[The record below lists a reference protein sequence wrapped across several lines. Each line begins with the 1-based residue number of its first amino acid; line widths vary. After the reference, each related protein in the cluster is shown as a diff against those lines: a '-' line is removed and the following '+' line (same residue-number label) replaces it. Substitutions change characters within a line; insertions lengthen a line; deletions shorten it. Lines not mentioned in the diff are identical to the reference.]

1 MNVIIHKPLSEGSLE
16 VVPSKSITHRAL
28 IAAALATG
36 KSVIK
41 RPLESEDTEAT
52 IQMLRTLGV
61 TINKTEEGLEVYSE
75 GIQKPSDILF
85 ANESGSSL
93 RFLVPVALLGESE
106 VTFDGKPGLRKRP
119 ISEYLRVFNQMGI
132 QYQQFGENLP
142 IKINGK
148 MVPGEYVI
156 SGHISSQFVT
166 GLLYALPLLNGDSKL
181 ILDTPLESKDYV
193 DMTISIQKEFGVSI
207 IPIKDGYFIPGN
219 QKYTKKTYEVSGDFS
234 QAAFHIIAGILGA
247 NLRLTKL
254 DKNTHQ
260 ADEKVIEFVKMMGGK
275 IIDENG
281 VIEPKSSKTFG
292 ATIDL
297 SQSPDIGPIMAV
309 LCALSEGTSYI
320 INASRLRIKESDRI
334 KAITTELKK
343 LGAKISETKDGM
355 IIEGVEKF
363 HSNMNLYSWNDHRIV
378 MALSIAAIKTEGPI
392 RITNAEAINK
402 SYPTFFEDY
411 VKLKGVISYE

>member
-1 MNVIIHKPLSEGSLE
+1 MNVIIHKPLSEGELE

-36 KSVIK
+36 RSIIK

-52 IQMLRTLGV
+52 IQMLRALGV
-61 TINKTEEGLEVYSE
+61 SITKTEEGLVVESN
-75 GIQKPSDILF
+75 GIQKPSEVLF

-93 RFLVPVALLGESE
+93 RFLVPVALLAESE

-119 ISEYLRVFNQMGI
+119 ISEYLRVFDQMGI
-132 QYQQFGENLP
+132 EYQQFGENLP
-142 IKINGK
+142 LKIKGK
-148 MVPGEYVI
+148 MVPGEYRI

-181 ILDTPLESKDYV
+181 LLDTPLESKDYV
-193 DMTISIQKEFGVSI
+193 DMTISIQNQFGVKI
-207 IPIKDGYFIPGN
+207 IPIDQGYFIPGN
-219 QKYTKKTYEVSGDFS
+219 QKYVKNTYEVSGDFS

-254 DKNTHQ
+254 EENTHQ
-260 ADEKVIEFVKMMGGK
+260 ADEKVLDFVRKMGGNIK
-275 IIDENG
+275 FENG
-281 VIEPKSSKTFG
+281 VIEPKSSKTYG
-292 ATIDL
+292 STIDL

-309 LCALSEGTSYI
+309 LCALSDGTSYI

-334 KAITTELKK
+334 TAITTELKK

-355 IIEGVEKF
+355 IIEGVKKF
-363 HSNMNLYSWNDHRIV
+363 KSNMNLYSWNDHRIV
-378 MALSIAAIKTEGPI
+378 MALAIAAIRTDGPI
-392 RITNAEAINK
+392 RITGAEAINK